1 MADGGPPAARCRRRI
16 ALRIGLALVLVL
28 GVVATTGA
36 AVYLGLAGGLSV
48 RTLEETILSWG
59 PWGVFAS
66 IGLMVLHSFVPFPA
80 ELLALANG
88 MVYGPLWGVVVTWTG
103 AMLGAFAAFGLARA
117 LGRPFVE
124 RMVARRH
131 WDLLDEWTAVRG
143 WRLLLIGRLIPVIAF
158 NLINYA
164 AGLTR
169 ISWWTF
175 AWATGVGILPMT
187 ALMVL
192 AGDQLEALGWEMVLL
207 ALAGALILWLA
218 VRGRLRPE
226 PPAEREGPSERERG
240 AAAHV
245 DPPTVPT
252 TAPPSPPPP
261 RREERH
267 EFDAAE
273 ARAGPAPPGPPRRR

>member
-1 MADGGPPAARCRRRI
+1 M
-16 ALRIGLALVLVL
+16 
-28 GVVATTGA
+28 
-36 AVYLGLAGGLSV
+36 
-48 RTLEETILSWG
+48 
-59 PWGVFAS
+59 
-66 IGLMVLHSFVPFPA
+66 PFPA

-175 AWATGVGILPMT
+175 AWATGAGILPMT

-192 AGDQLEALGWEMVLL
+192 AGDQLEALGWEMALL

-226 PPAEREGPSERERG
+226 PGRQPPPARRDGPSDERERG

-245 DPPTVPT
+245 DPPSVPT
-252 TAPPSPPPP
+252 ATAPPPPP

-273 ARAGPAPPGPPRRR
+273 ARAGPASPGPPRRR